1 MGNGAMNHDTSYLD
15 AQLDEL
21 GVSYV
26 ALEEGLPR
34 TPFAKPTLPVY
45 AKINGVV
52 SICMLASSSILTTRN
67 LPANIT
73 EIETFASQRMRTL
86 SHSLGMKKIT
96 LLCMKAT
103 VYFDNRLRESN
114 FLTLPR
120 GDSSHYL
127 QVNTQELL
135 DKLGDLVVFTD
146 FPQLNITHD
155 DCLDEDEFS
164 RERVRQQMTATNSIP
179 AFPTTAQAILK
190 LHMRGE
196 FDIDQLVAIFEKDAP
211 IAASILS
218 WANSASVLGGRQE
231 ITSTRDALN
240 RIGTKMTMG
249 FAVASS
255 MARSFRTSRDLS
267 SIVHF
272 ASYNSLH
279 SAYGAR
285 LVSIENKSTNQND
298 AYLSGLLYNLG
309 ELLMLQSFPERSL
322 YYLFTQEL
330 NPHLSREVLAREIFK
345 VSFAQSTDLLME
357 AWKMPSKI
365 SGAIRS
371 LASPKNSEHNE
382 IAADIRIWQVMML
395 DAGLIPYAHAP
406 YGWEQLNSFS
416 MGKSMIEKSRA
427 NIRDFM
433 AFATAV
439 GQRVH

>member
-1 MGNGAMNHDTSYLD
+1 MTNDNAYLD
-15 AQLDEL
+15 AQLDQL

-34 TPFAKPTLPVY
+34 KPFAKPTLPVY

-52 SICMLASSSILTTRN
+52 SICMLASNSILTTRN
-67 LPANIT
+67 LPTNFN
-73 EIETFASQRMRTL
+73 EIETFGSQRLRTL
-86 SHSLGMKKIT
+86 SRQLGMEKIT
-96 LLCMKAT
+96 LLCMQAT
-103 VYFDNRLRESN
+103 IYFDRRLLESS

-146 FPQLNITHD
+146 FPQLNITPD
-155 DCLDEDEFS
+155 DCLDADEFS
-164 RERVRQQMTATNSIP
+164 RERVRQQMTSTGSIP
-179 AFPTTAQAILK
+179 AFPTTAQAILQ
-190 LHMRGE
+190 LHMRGD
-196 FDIDQLVAIFEKDAP
+196 FDIDQLVNVFEKDAP

-240 RIGTKMTMG
+240 RLGTQMTMG
-249 FAVASS
+249 FAVANS
-255 MARSFRTSRDLS
+255 MAKSFRTSRDLAP
-267 SIVHF
+267 IVHF

-279 SAYGAR
+279 SAYGAK
-285 LVSIENKSTNQND
+285 LVSIENKSNNQND

-309 ELLMLQSFPERSL
+309 ELLMLQSFPERSRD
-322 YYLFTQEL
+322 YLFTQEL
-330 NPHLSREVLAREIFK
+330 NPHLSREVLAREVFK

-357 AWKMPSKI
+357 AWKMPSNI
-365 SGAIRS
+365 SEAIRA
-371 LASPKNSEHNE
+371 LASPKDSGHNE

-395 DAGLIPYAHAP
+395 DAGLMPYAHAP

-416 MGKSMIEKSRA
+416 MGKEMIEKSRS
-427 NIRDFM
+427 NISDFM